1 MGVSSLLTR
10 AIAALLVVPL
20 SIAALGMAARDAVG
34 AAPIAPHVRHLRPS
48 AKGGEVRGPDDPA
61 QAAGEQ
67 IYRTTCVA
75 CHGVDGTGAS
85 QSMTGFTAPLPDFSD
100 CNFASREPAAD
111 WRAIV
116 RDGGPVRGFSRI
128 MPAFRDLLTPEQI
141 RNVVAYV
148 RTFCSATRWP
158 RGDLNVPLAQVT
170 EKAYPEDELVL
181 TGSIATY
188 GPGAFSNHLIF
199 EKRLG
204 ARDQLELDT
213 PFGFTNRPA
222 STWAGAIGDI
232 SVAEKHVF
240 FSSAASGTIVSGLG
254 GIILPTGDQS
264 LGLGS
269 GTTAFEGFI
278 LGAQL
283 LPARSFLQFQGGVEI
298 PTQLAF
304 APRVA
309 SWSAALGTSVPFSE
323 ITRLWSPMIEVAGSR
338 DLESGATTEWDVV
351 PEFQVTLSAL
361 QHVRANVGVNIPV
374 TQRDTR
380 HAQVLAYILWDTFDG
395 PLFKFWRGWCP
406 GCQH

>member
-1 MGVSSLLTR
+1 
-10 AIAALLVVPL
+10 
-20 SIAALGMAARDAVG
+20 
-34 AAPIAPHVRHLRPS
+34 
-48 AKGGEVRGPDDPA
+48 
-61 QAAGEQ
+61 
-67 IYRTTCVA
+67 
-75 CHGVDGTGAS
+75 
-85 QSMTGFTAPLPDFSD
+85 
-100 CNFASREPAAD
+100 
-111 WRAIV
+111 
-116 RDGGPVRGFSRI
+116 
-128 MPAFRDLLTPEQI
+128 
-141 RNVVAYV
+141 
-148 RTFCSATRWP
+148 
-158 RGDLNVPLAQVT
+158 VPLAQVT